1 MSKVLWTN
9 EELEYLHANYADN
22 FTEDVAKAL
31 NKSVKS
37 VYAKA
42 YSLDIRKSKM
52 HHEKVMAK
60 TSVKLKENAKIHRY
74 AKGHE
79 PANKGKKMPAETYA
93 KVAPT
98 MFGVGHKP
106 HNFRPVGSERLTKDG
121 YLERKVADPKTWR
134 AVHVLVWEAA
144 NGPVPAKHKVI
155 FKDNNKLNNEL
166 SNLECVSY
174 ADLMR
179 RNSIVRYP
187 ADLRFAMKT
196 LKKLKKQINN
206 GTNQD

>member
-1 MSKVLWTN
+1 MPKIFWTN

-42 YSLDIRKSKM
+42 YSLDIRKSKS
-52 HHEKVMAK
+52 HQDKVMEK
-60 TSVKLKENAKIHRY
+60 TSIRIREQAKIHRY
-74 AKGHE
+74 AKGHQ

-98 MFGVGHKP
+98 MFSKGNKP

-121 YLERKVADPKTWR
+121 YLERKIANPKTWR

-144 NGPVPAKHKVI
+144 YGPVPAKHKVI

-166 SNLECVSY
+166 TNLECVSY

-206 GTNQD
+206 GKEQN

>member
-1 MSKVLWTN
+1 MGKVIWTS
-9 EELEYLHANYADN
+9 EEIQYLHANYADN

-31 NKSVKS
+31 KKSVKS

-42 YSLDIRKSKM
+42 YSLDIRKSKS
-52 HHEKVMAK
+52 HHKKVMAK
-60 TSVKLKENAKIHRY
+60 TSIRIREGAKIHRY

-79 PANKGKKMPAETYA
+79 PANKGKKMPAEIYA

-98 MFGVGHKP
+98 MFGKGHKP

-134 AVHVLVWEAA
+134 AVHILVWEAA
-144 NGPVPAKHKVI
+144 HGPVPAKHKVI

-166 SNLECVSY
+166 NNLECVSY
-174 ADLMR
+174 ADAML
-179 RNSIVRYP
+179 RNSIIRYP

-196 LKKLKKQINN
+196 LKKLKRQINN
-206 GTNQD
+206 GTKQD

>member
-1 MSKVLWTN
+1 MAKDWTL
-9 EELEYLHANYADN
+9 EEIQYLHANYADN

-42 YSLDIRKSKM
+42 YSLDIRKSKS
-52 HHEKVMAK
+52 HHDKVMEK
-60 TSVKLKENAKIHRY
+60 TSIRIREGAKIHRY

-98 MFGVGHKP
+98 MFGKGHKP

-121 YLERKVADPKTWR
+121 YLERKVANPKTWR

-144 NGPVPAKHKVI
+144 HGPVPAKHKVI

-166 SNLECVSY
+166 TNLECVSY

-187 ADLRFAMKT
+187 AELRFAMKT
-196 LKKLKKQINN
+196 LKKLKRQINN
-206 GTNQD
+206 GTKQD

>member
-1 MSKVLWTN
+1 MSKILWTN
-9 EELEYLHANYADN
+9 EEIEYLHANYADN

-31 NKSVKS
+31 NRTVSG
-37 VYAKA
+37 VYGKA
-42 YSLDIRKSKM
+42 YSLDIKKSKL
-52 HHEKVMAK
+52 HHERVMAK

-74 AKGHE
+74 AKGHV
-79 PANKGKKMPAETYA
+79 PANKGKKVAVTTYN
-93 KVAPT
+93 KCAPT
-98 MFGVGHKP
+98 MFKKGNKP
-106 HNFRPVGSERLTKDG
+106 HNFKPVGSERITKDG
-121 YLERKVADPKTWR
+121 YLERKVANPKTWR

-144 NGPVPAKHKVI
+144 HGPVPAKHKVI

-174 ADLMR
+174 ADAMR

-206 GTNQD
+206 GKEQN

>member
-1 MSKVLWTN
+1 MSKVFWSN

-42 YSLDIRKSKM
+42 YSLDIRKSKA
-52 HHEKVMAK
+52 HHDKVMEK
-60 TSVKLKENAKIHRY
+60 TSIRIREGAKIHRY
-74 AKGHE
+74 AKGHQ
-79 PANKGKKMPAETYA
+79 PANKGKKMRAETYA

-98 MFGVGHKP
+98 MFGIGHRP
-106 HNFRPVGSERLTKDG
+106 YNFRPVGSERITKDG
-121 YLERKVADPKTWR
+121 YLERKVANPKTWR

-144 NGPVPAKHKVI
+144 YGPVPVKHKII
-155 FKDNNKLNNEL
+155 FKDNNQLNNEL
-166 SNLECVSY
+166 SNLECISY
-174 ADLMR
+174 ADAMR

-187 ADLRFAMKT
+187 ADLRFAMRT
-196 LKKLKKQINN
+196 LKKLKKQIEN
-206 GTNQD
+206 GKEQD

>member
-1 MSKVLWTN
+1 MSRIFWTN

-42 YSLDIRKSKM
+42 YSLDIRKSKT
-52 HHEKVMAK
+52 HHEKVMEK
-60 TSVKLKENAKIHRY
+60 TSIRIREGAKIHRY

-79 PANKGKKMPAETYA
+79 PANKGKKMPAEVYA

-98 MFGVGHKP
+98 MFGAGHKP

-134 AVHVLVWEAA
+134 AVHILVWEATY
-144 NGPVPAKHKVI
+144 GPVPAKHKVI
-155 FKDNNKLNNEL
+155 FKDNNKLNNDL

-174 ADLMR
+174 ADAMR
-179 RNSIVRYP
+179 RNSIIRYP

-206 GTNQD
+206 GTKQD

>member
-1 MSKVLWTN
+1 MSKLFWTN

-42 YSLDIRKSKM
+42 YLLDIRKSKT

-60 TSVKLKENAKIHRY
+60 TSIHIREAAKINRY
-74 AKGHE
+74 TKGHQ
-79 PANKGKKMPAETYA
+79 PANKGKKMPAEVYA

-98 MFGVGHKP
+98 MFGKGHKP
-106 HNFRPVGSERLTKDG
+106 HNFKPVGSERLTKDG

-144 NGPVPAKHKVI
+144 YGPVPAKHKVI
-155 FKDNNKLNNEL
+155 FKDNNKLNNDL

-174 ADLMR
+174 ADAMR
-179 RNSIVRYP
+179 RNSIIRYP
-187 ADLRFAMKT
+187 ADLRSAMKT
-196 LKKLKKQINN
+196 LKKLKEQINN
-206 GTNQD
+206 GKEQN

>member
-1 MSKVLWTN
+1 MAKDWTL
-9 EELEYLHANYADN
+9 EEIQYLHANYADN

-42 YSLDIRKSKM
+42 YSLDIRKSKS
-52 HHEKVMAK
+52 HHEKVMEK
-60 TSVKLKENAKIHRY
+60 TSIRIREGAKIHRY

-98 MFGVGHKP
+98 MFGKGHKP
-106 HNFRPVGSERLTKDG
+106 HNFRPVGSERITKDG
-121 YLERKVADPKTWR
+121 YLERKVANPKTWR

-144 NGPVPAKHKVI
+144 HGPVPAKHKVI

-166 SNLECVSY
+166 TNLECVSY

-187 ADLRFAMKT
+187 AELRFAMKT
-196 LKKLKKQINN
+196 LKKLKRQINN
-206 GTNQD
+206 GTKQD

>member
-1 MSKVLWTN
+1 MAKDWTV
-9 EELEYLHANYADN
+9 EEMQYLVNHYADN

-31 NKSVKS
+31 NRTVSG
-37 VYAKA
+37 VYGKA
-42 YSLDIRKSKM
+42 YSLDIKKSKL
-52 HHEKVMAK
+52 HHERVMAK

-79 PANKGKKMPAETYA
+79 PANKGKKVAVTTYN
-93 KVAPT
+93 KCAPT
-98 MFGVGHKP
+98 MFKKGNKP
-106 HNFRPVGSERLTKDG
+106 HNFKPVGSERITKDG
-121 YLERKVADPKTWR
+121 YVERKIANPKTWKG
-134 AVHVLVWEAA
+134 VHVLVWEAA
-144 NGPVPAKHKVI
+144 HGPVPAKHKVI

-174 ADLMR
+174 ADAMR

-206 GTNQD
+206 GTKQD

>member
-1 MSKVLWTN
+1 MAKDWTL
-9 EELEYLHANYADN
+9 EEIQYLHANYADN

-42 YSLDIRKSKM
+42 YSLDIRKSKS
-52 HHEKVMAK
+52 HHDKVMEK
-60 TSVKLKENAKIHRY
+60 TSIRIREGAKIHRY
-74 AKGHE
+74 AKGHQ

-98 MFGVGHKP
+98 MFSKGNKP

-121 YLERKVADPKTWR
+121 YLERKIADPKTWR
-134 AVHVLVWEAA
+134 AVHILVWEAA
-144 NGPVPAKHKVI
+144 HGPVPAKHKVI

-166 SNLECVSY
+166 TNLECVSY

-206 GTNQD
+206 GKEQN